1 MKNLK
6 ESLKRR
12 FSRENKLN
20 EIKSPMRVLLR
31 KEIAEYIRSWRFI
44 ILLTLILLTFT
55 ASMYSSLSNIK
66 SAFMSSE
73 NSSEAF
79 FYLKLLTLTDDTIP
93 PFHIFLSFLA
103 PILGISLG
111 FDAINSEHNNGS
123 LIRLMA
129 QPLYRDNVIVAKFI
143 APLLIVAVLFLALT
157 FLIIGYAMYISG
169 VPIEWQEIVRIIA
182 FNGMTVLYVGF
193 WLSIAIL
200 LSIRFKQ
207 PATSA
212 LTAIG
217 IWLFFTIFFQVVVNI
232 AIKAFIPD
240 PNYLSADKIAYYNE
254 IILNVLRI
262 SPNQL
267 YVDAST
273 TLLMPTVRSL
283 GPVSME
289 QMVAAIP
296 STMSVRNSLML
307 VWPQLSGLI
316 AFTLLM
322 FATSYYLFMRR
333 EIRS

>member
-20 EIKSPMRVLLR
+20 GIKSPMRVLLR
-31 KEIAEYIRSWRFI
+31 KEIAEHIRSWRFI

>member
-1 MKNLK
+1 MKNLIK
-6 ESLKRR
+6 SLKIH
-12 FSRENKLN
+12 FSKENILN
-20 EIKSPMRVLLR
+20 KTQSPMHTLLR
-31 KEIAEYIRSWRFI
+31 KEISEQIRSWRFV
-44 ILLTLILLTFT
+44 ILLTLIVLTFI

-66 SAFMSSE
+66 SAFISSE
-73 NSSEAF
+73 NNNESF
-79 FYLKLLTLTDDTIP
+79 FYLKLLTLTDDSIP

-111 FDAINSEHNNGS
+111 FDAINSENNNGS

-129 QPLYRDNVIVAKFI
+129 QPLYRDNIIVAKFL
-143 APLLIVAVLFLALT
+143 APLLIVAILFLSLT

-169 VPIEWQEIVRIIA
+169 IPIEWQEIIRILS
-182 FNGMTVLYVGF
+182 FNLMTVLYVGF

-232 AIKAFIPD
+232 AIKAFIPN
-240 PNYLSADKIAYYNE
+240 PNYLSSDKIAYYNE
-254 IILNVLRI
+254 LILNILRI

-289 QMVAAIP
+289 QMIGALP
-296 STMSVRNSLML
+296 STISVRNSLML
-307 VWPQLSGLI
+307 VWPQLSGLV

-322 FATSYYLFMRR
+322 FAISYYLFMRQ

>member
-20 EIKSPMRVLLR
+20 GIKSPMRVLLR
-31 KEIAEYIRSWRFI
+31 KEIAEHIRSWRFI

-73 NSSEAF
+73 NSKESL

-157 FLIIGYAMYISG
+157 FLIVGYAMYISG
-169 VPIEWQEIVRIIA
+169 IPIEWQEIVRIIA

-296 STMSVRNSLML
+296 STISVRNSLML

>member
-1 MKNLK
+1 MKNSK

-12 FSRENKLN
+12 FSKENKFN

-31 KEIAEYIRSWRFI
+31 KEIAEHIRSWRFI
-44 ILLTLILLTFT
+44 ILLILIILTFI

-73 NSSEAF
+73 NSKESL
-79 FYLKLLTLTDDTIP
+79 FYLKLFTLSDDTIP

-111 FDAINSEHNNGS
+111 FDAINSENNNGS

-129 QPLYRDNVIVAKFI
+129 QPLYRDNIIGAKFL
-143 APLLIVAVLFLALT
+143 APLVIVAVLFLALT
-157 FLIIGYAMYISG
+157 SLIVGYAMFISG
-169 VPIEWQEIVRIIA
+169 IPIEWQEIVRIIA

-207 PATSA
+207 AATSA

-217 IWLFFTIFFQVVVNI
+217 IWLFFTVFFQVVVNI

-240 PNYLSADKIAYYNE
+240 PNHLSPDKIAYYNE

-273 TLLMPTVRSL
+273 TLLMPTLRSL

-289 QMVAAIP
+289 QMIAAVP
-296 STMSVRNSLML
+296 STISVRNSLML

-316 AFTLLM
+316 AFTLFM
-322 FATSYYLFMRR
+322 FAISYYLFMRR

>member
-12 FSRENKLN
+12 FSKENKLD
-20 EIKSPMRVLLR
+20 EIKSPMGVLLR
-31 KEIAEYIRSWRFI
+31 KEIAEHIRSWRFV
-44 ILLTLILLTFT
+44 ILLTLIILTFT

-66 SAFMSSE
+66 SAFTSSE
-73 NSSEAF
+73 NSSESF

-111 FDAINSEHNNGS
+111 FDAINSENNNGS

-129 QPLYRDNVIVAKFI
+129 QPLYRDNIIVAKFL
-143 APLLIVAVLFLALT
+143 APLVIVAVLFLTLT
-157 FLIIGYAMYISG
+157 FLIVGYAMCMSG
-169 VPIEWQEIVRIIA
+169 IPIEWQEIVRIIA
-182 FNGMTVLYVGF
+182 FNGMTLLYIGF

-217 IWLFFTIFFQVVVNI
+217 IWLFFTVFFQVVVNI
-232 AIKAFIPD
+232 AIKAFIPN

-254 IILNVLRI
+254 IILNILRI
-262 SPNQL
+262 SPSQL

-289 QMVAAIP
+289 QMIAAIP
-296 STMSVRNSLML
+296 NTISVRNSLML

-316 AFTLLM
+316 AFTLLI
-322 FATSYYLFMRR
+322 FALSYYLFMRR

>member
-12 FSRENKLN
+12 FSENNGDN
-20 EIKSPMRVLLR
+20 EVRSPLRVLLR
-31 KEIAEYIRSWRFI
+31 KEVAEHIRSWRFI
-44 ILLTLILLTFT
+44 ILLTLIVLTFI

-66 SAFMSSE
+66 SVFVATD
-73 NSSEAF
+73 NSSTSF
-79 FYLKLLTLTDDTIP
+79 FYLKLLTLTDESIP
-93 PFHIFLSFLA
+93 AFHIFLSFLA

-111 FDAINSEHNNGS
+111 FDAINSENNNGS

-129 QPLYRDNVIVAKFI
+129 QPLYRDNLILAKFL
-143 APLLIVAVLFLALT
+143 APLLIVAILFFSLT
-157 FLIIGYAMYISG
+157 FLIVGYAMWISG
-169 VPIEWQEIVRIIA
+169 IPIEWQEITRILA

-193 WLSIAIL
+193 WLSVAVL
-200 LSIRFKQ
+200 LSIRFRQ

-217 IWLFFTIFFQVVVNI
+217 IWLFFTVFFQVVVNI

-254 IILNVLRI
+254 VILNILRL
-262 SPNQL
+262 SPSQL

-273 TLLMPTVRSL
+273 TLLMPMVRSL

-289 QMVAAIP
+289 QMAGAIP
-296 STMSVRNSLML
+296 SSISLRNSLML
-307 VWPQLSGLI
+307 IWPQLSGLI
-316 AFTLLM
+316 AFTLLL
-322 FATSYYLFMRR
+322 FATSYALFMRR

>member
-31 KEIAEYIRSWRFI
+31 KEIAEHIRSWRFI

-73 NSSEAF
+73 NSKESL

-157 FLIIGYAMYISG
+157 FLIVGYAMYISG
-169 VPIEWQEIVRIIA
+169 IPIEWQEIVRIIA

-296 STMSVRNSLML
+296 STISVRNSLML

>member
-31 KEIAEYIRSWRFI
+31 KEIAEHIRSWRFI

>member
-1 MKNLK
+1 MKNLIK
-6 ESLKRR
+6 SLKNH
-12 FSRENKLN
+12 FSKENKLN
-20 EIKSPMRVLLR
+20 KTQSPMYVLLR
-31 KEIAEYIRSWRFI
+31 KEISEQIRSWRFV
-44 ILLTLILLTFT
+44 ILLTLIVLTFI

-66 SAFMSSE
+66 SAFISSE
-73 NSSEAF
+73 NNNESF
-79 FYLKLLTLTDDTIP
+79 FYLKLLTLTDDSIP

-129 QPLYRDNVIVAKFI
+129 QPLYRDNIIVAKFL
-143 APLLIVAVLFLALT
+143 APLLIVAILFLALT

-169 VPIEWQEIVRIIA
+169 IPIEWQEIIRIIA
-182 FNGMTVLYVGF
+182 FNAMTVLYVGF

-232 AIKAFIPD
+232 AIKAFIPN
-240 PNYLSADKIAYYNE
+240 PNYLSSDKIAYYNE
-254 IILNVLRI
+254 LILNILRI
-262 SPNQL
+262 SPSQL

-289 QMVAAIP
+289 QMIGALP
-296 STMSVRNSLML
+296 STISVRNSLML
-307 VWPQLSGLI
+307 VWPQLSGLV

-322 FATSYYLFMRR
+322 FAISYYLFMRQ

>member
-1 MKNLK
+1 
-6 ESLKRR
+6 
-12 FSRENKLN
+12 
-20 EIKSPMRVLLR
+20 MRVLLR
-31 KEIAEYIRSWRFI
+31 KEIAEHIRSWRFI
-44 ILLTLILLTFT
+44 ILLTLIVLTFV

-66 SAFMSSE
+66 SVFASSE
-73 NSSEAF
+73 NSSASF
-79 FYLKLLTLTDDTIP
+79 FYLKLLTLTDDSIP

-103 PILGISLG
+103 PLLGISLG
-111 FDAINSEHNNGS
+111 FDAINSENNNGS

-129 QPLYRDNVIVAKFI
+129 QPLYRDNVIAAKFL
-143 APLLIVAVLFLALT
+143 APLLIVTVLFLALT
-157 FLIIGYAMYISG
+157 FLILGYAMYLSG
-169 VPIEWQEIVRIIA
+169 ITIEWQEFVRIIA

-217 IWLFFTIFFQVVVNI
+217 IWLFFTIFFQVIVNM

-240 PNYLSADKIAYYNE
+240 PSYLSADKVAYYNE
-254 IILNVLRI
+254 IILNVLRV
-262 SPNQL
+262 SPSQL

-296 STMSVRNSLML
+296 NTISVRNSLML

-316 AFTLLM
+316 AFTLLI
-322 FATSYYLFMRR
+322 FAMSYYHFMRR

>member
-31 KEIAEYIRSWRFI
+31 KEIAEHIRSWRFI

-296 STMSVRNSLML
+296 STISVRNSLML

>member
-31 KEIAEYIRSWRFI
+31 KEIAEHIRSWRFI

-123 LIRLMA
+123 LIRLIA

-157 FLIIGYAMYISG
+157 FLIVGYAMYISG
-169 VPIEWQEIVRIIA
+169 IPIEWQEIVRIIA

>member
-31 KEIAEYIRSWRFI
+31 KEIAEHIRSWRFI

-93 PFHIFLSFLA
+93 PFHIFLSFLS

-123 LIRLMA
+123 LIRLIA

-157 FLIIGYAMYISG
+157 FLIVGYAMYISG
-169 VPIEWQEIVRIIA
+169 IPIEWQEIVRIIA
-182 FNGMTVLYVGF
+182 FNGMTILYVGF

-296 STMSVRNSLML
+296 STISVRNSLML

>member
-6 ESLKRR
+6 QSLKRR
-12 FSRENKLN
+12 FSENNRGN
-20 EIKSPMRVLLR
+20 EVRSPLHVLLR
-31 KEIAEYIRSWRFI
+31 KEVAEHIRSWRFI
-44 ILLTLILLTFT
+44 ILLTLIVLTFL

-66 SAFMSSE
+66 SAFVATD
-73 NSSEAF
+73 NSSTSF
-79 FYLKLLTLTDDTIP
+79 FYLKLLTLTDESIP
-93 PFHIFLSFLA
+93 AFHMFLSFLA

-111 FDAINSEHNNGS
+111 FDAINSENNNGS

-129 QPLYRDNVIVAKFI
+129 QPLYRDNLILVKFL
-143 APLLIVAVLFLALT
+143 APLLIVAVLFLSLA
-157 FLIIGYAMYISG
+157 FLIVGYAMFISG
-169 VPIEWQEIVRIIA
+169 IPIEWQEIVRILA

-193 WLSIAIL
+193 WLSVAVL
-200 LSIRFKQ
+200 LSIRFRQ

-217 IWLFFTIFFQVVVNI
+217 IWLFFTVFFQVVINI

-254 IILNVLRI
+254 VVLNILRI
-262 SPNQL
+262 SPSQL

-273 TLLMPTVRSL
+273 TLLMPMVRSL

-289 QMVAAIP
+289 QMAGAIP
-296 STMSVRNSLML
+296 SSISLRSSLML

-316 AFTLLM
+316 AFTLFL
-322 FATSYYLFMRR
+322 FAIAYALFMRR